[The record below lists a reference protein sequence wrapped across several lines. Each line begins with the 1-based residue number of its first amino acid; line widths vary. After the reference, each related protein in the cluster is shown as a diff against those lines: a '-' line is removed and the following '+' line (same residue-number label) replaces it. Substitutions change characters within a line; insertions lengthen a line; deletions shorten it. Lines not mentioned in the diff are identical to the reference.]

1 MGSIG
6 MPEIIVIFVVI
17 LMLFGS
23 KKLPE
28 LARGLGQG
36 LREFKR
42 ATNEF
47 RNELEMDGVRNE
59 FNEQIKGNIDEI
71 KHGLEESINT
81 EPRKVQAKSSV
92 TPKKKA
98 SVRSKSTGAPK
109 KETKTKSSSAPR
121 TKTRAKAKSSGT
133 PKKENNKES

>member
-6 MPEIIVIFVVI
+6 MPELIVIFVVI

-36 LREFKR
+36 MREFKR

-47 RNELEMDGVRNE
+47 KNELEMQNVRSE
-59 FNEQIKGNIDEI
+59 FDEQIKGNVDEI
-71 KHGLEESINT
+71 KSELDGVINT
-81 EPRKVQAKSSV
+81 EPRKVNTKSSGV
-92 TPKKKA
+92 PKKAKNVKSESSKTPPKKA
-98 SVRSKSTGAPK
+98 ST
-109 KETKTKSSSAPR
+109 
-121 TKTRAKAKSSGT
+121 KAKSSGK
-133 PKKENNKES
+133 PKKENNKEN

>member
-6 MPEIIVIFVVI
+6 MPELIVIFVVI

-36 LREFKR
+36 MREFKR

-47 RNELEMDGVRNE
+47 KSELEMQGIRKE
-59 FNEQIKGNIDEI
+59 FDEQIKGNIDEI
-71 KHGLEESINT
+71 KNDLDKTINAV
-81 EPRKVQAKSSV
+81 PWKVDAKSPGTSQKGKNV
-92 TPKKKA
+92 AVKLSDTPKQKNK
-98 SVRSKSTGAPK
+98 V
-109 KETKTKSSSAPR
+109 
-121 TKTRAKAKSSGT
+121 KAKSAA
-133 PKKENNKES
+133 KKENKKKSK

>member
-6 MPEIIVIFVVI
+6 MPELIVIFVVI

-36 LREFKR
+36 MREFKR

-47 RNELEMDGVRNE
+47 KNELEMQNVRSE
-59 FNEQIKGNIDEI
+59 FDEQIKGNVDEI
-71 KHGLEESINT
+71 KSELDGVINT
-81 EPRKVQAKSSV
+81 EPRKVNAKSSGV
-92 TPKKKA
+92 PKKAKNVKSESSKTPPKKA
-98 SVRSKSTGAPK
+98 ST
-109 KETKTKSSSAPR
+109 
-121 TKTRAKAKSSGT
+121 KAKSSGK
-133 PKKENNKES
+133 PKKENNKEN